1 MGYAFVW
8 VYTYH
13 FKGQANYCMTNKDLF
28 ELEGTITE
36 ALPNTQ
42 FRVQVGDTAPE
53 EFANRNL
60 LCVLSGRMRKF
71 RIRVMPG
78 DKVKIEV
85 TPYDKDRGRIT
96 FRSK

>member
-1 MGYAFVW
+1 MA
-8 VYTYH
+8 
-13 FKGQANYCMTNKDLF
+13 KQDLL
-28 ELEGTITE
+28 ELDGIITE

-42 FRVQVGDTAPE
+42 FRVDVVPEAPE
-53 EFANRNL
+53 EFAGRNL
-60 LCVLSGRMRKF
+60 LCALSGRMRKF

>member
-1 MGYAFVW
+1 M
-8 VYTYH
+8 
-13 FKGQANYCMTNKDLF
+13 QNKNFL
-28 ELEGTITE
+28 ELDGLITE
-36 ALPNTQ
+36 ALPNTM
-42 FRVQVGDTAPE
+42 FRVQIDPLASE
-53 EFANRNL
+53 DYANRII
-60 LCVLSGRMRKF
+60 LCALSGRMRKF